1 LHQDQ
6 WTAIEALVMHRKR
19 ALVVQRTGWGKSAV
33 YFVAARLLRSR
44 RMGPTVIVSPLLA
57 LMRNQVGA
65 AQCGGVLAATINS
78 DNFSEWESIRADMA
92 ADRVDVLL
100 VSPERL
106 INPRFREEV
115 LPVLAATAGLVV
127 IDEAHC
133 VSDWGHDFRP
143 SYRAIATRRARRA
156 ADTVVGPFRRRGRAR

>member
-1 LHQDQ
+1 MDSY
-6 WTAIEALVMHRKR
+6 R
-19 ALVVQRTGWGKSAV
+19 SA
-33 YFVAARLLRSR
+33 
-44 RMGPTVIVSPLLA
+44 
-57 LMRNQVGA
+57 RNAPQTCPGGA
-65 AQCGGVLAATINS
+65 ADRVGKVCGVFRGREATEIAKDGPNGDRVTVAGFDAKPSRSGAAWGSVLAATINS
-78 DNFSEWESIRADMA
+78 DNFSEWESVRADMA